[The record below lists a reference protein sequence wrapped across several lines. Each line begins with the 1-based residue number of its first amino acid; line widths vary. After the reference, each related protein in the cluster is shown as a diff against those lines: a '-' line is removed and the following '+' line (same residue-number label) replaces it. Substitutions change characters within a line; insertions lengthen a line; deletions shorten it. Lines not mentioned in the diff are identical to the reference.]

1 MKKQFALIF
10 LRHKQSK
17 GKYLH
22 IALLLFFS
30 LCYFFALSENKSVRT
45 KVILQEPQK
54 QPVPSLKKTAD
65 SLFNQINLHIQKGA
79 FAKAELVAQSSLQMY
94 RSLDEIPG
102 IGNCLNK
109 IATISYYIA
118 DYPRALTYYDQSIDA
133 YECIDFQ
140 KGVASSVNN
149 KGAIYYHL
157 GNYPEALAHYK
168 KAVIINETLGAIKQK
183 ASALQNIGGIYL
195 ELEEYTQA
203 MNYLK
208 IAKKTYES
216 LDNKKTLSQVNNGI
230 GGIYLKQE
238 KYKKALAFVNKGL
251 QLAKTIEDKQRIL
264 ESTYILGAIKEAT
277 HQTTEALH
285 HYKNTLQLANQLDN
299 KRYKSLSLIALGE
312 VYYQLDDLKMGRSHC
327 KQGLKISE
335 ELNIISAQEEGCAC
349 LYQINKSLGNTKTA
363 LLYYEQSVGLSD
375 SLQTRKTANQML
387 HMEFEKE
394 QLLDSIYHSE
404 KERRVKERH
413 KVAIEKKERQ
423 RNLLI
428 ISACFIIVIAGT
440 LWSRLKFT
448 KKSKAKLQ
456 LEKDRSEHLLLN
468 ILPEEIAEEL
478 KTKGYV
484 DAQDFETASILF
496 TDFKSF
502 TETASKLSPQELV
515 EEINVCFKAFDAIM
529 ETYHIEKIK
538 TIGDA
543 YMAAGGLP
551 KPDAHA
557 VKNTILAALEMQSFI
572 RKRKKENTLA
582 HKPAFDMRVGIHVGP
597 IVAGIVGVK
606 KFQYDIWGDTVN
618 TASRME
624 SNGEA
629 GKVNISQDTYNV
641 VQNEADLVFEYRG
654 KIDAKGKGA
663 LAMYFVSKKNT

>member
-1 MKKQFALIF
+1 MKKQFTLIF
-10 LRHKQSK
+10 LWNKQCK
-17 GKYLH
+17 EKYLH
-22 IALLLFFS
+22 IGLLLFFS
-30 LCYFFALSENKSVRT
+30 LCYFFALSENKNARA
-45 KVILQEPQK
+45 KVILQESRK
-54 QPVPSLKKTAD
+54 QSVDSLKKTAD
-65 SLFNQINLHIQKGA
+65 SLFNQINLHIKKGA
-79 FAKAELVAQSSLQMY
+79 FAEAESVAQTSLQIY
-94 RSLDEIPG
+94 TSLDETSG

-118 DYPRALTYYDQSIDA
+118 DYPKALKFYDQSIRV
-133 YECIDFQ
+133 YERIDFQ
-140 KGVASSVNN
+140 KGIASSVNN

-157 GNYPEALAHYK
+157 GNYPEALDHYK
-168 KAVIINETLGAIKQK
+168 KAVIINEAQGAIKQK

-195 ELEEYTQA
+195 ELEEYIQA
-203 MNYLK
+203 MNYFK

-216 LDNKKTLSQVNNGI
+216 LNNKKALSQVNNGI

-238 KYKKALAFVNKGL
+238 KYKKALEFVKEGL
-251 QLAKTIEDKQRIL
+251 NLAKTIEDKQRIL
-264 ESTYILGAIKEAT
+264 ESTYILGSIKDATHKTKEA
-277 HQTTEALH
+277 LN
-285 HYKNTLQLANQLDN
+285 HYKETLQLANQLDN
-299 KRYKSLSLIALGE
+299 KRYRALSLIELGK
-312 VYYQLDDLKMGRSHC
+312 VYYKLDNLEMGRSHC
-327 KQGLKISE
+327 KQGLKVSK
-335 ELNIISAQEEGCAC
+335 ELNIISAQEEACAC
-349 LYQINKSLGNTKTA
+349 LYQINKSLGHSKTA
-363 LLYYEQSVGLSD
+363 LLYYEQSVNLTD

-404 KERRVKERH
+404 KERRVKESH
-413 KVAIEKKERQ
+413 KMAIEKKERQ

-428 ISACFIIVIAGT
+428 ISGCFIIVIAGS

-456 LEKDRSEHLLLN
+456 IEKDRSEHLLLN

-551 KPDAHA
+551 QPDAHA
-557 VKNTILAALEMQSFI
+557 VKNTILAALDMQSFI
-572 RKRKKENTLA
+572 IKRKKENALIN
-582 HKPAFDMRVGIHVGP
+582 KPAFDMRVGIHVGP

-629 GKVNISQDTYNV
+629 GKVNISQDTYSV
-641 VQNEADLVFEYRG
+641 VQNEPDLVFEYRG

-663 LAMYFVSKKNT
+663 LAMYFVSSVDI